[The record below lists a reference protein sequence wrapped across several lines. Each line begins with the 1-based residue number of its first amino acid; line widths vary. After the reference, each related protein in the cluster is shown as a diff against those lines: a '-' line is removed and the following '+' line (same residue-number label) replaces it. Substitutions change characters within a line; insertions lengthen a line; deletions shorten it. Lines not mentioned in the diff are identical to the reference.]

1 MQVVLLERVAKLG
14 QIGDVVDVK
23 PGFARN
29 FLLPQSKALR
39 ATKDNIA
46 YFEAQKETLMA
57 ANAARRVEAEAAG
70 KKLDGQKFVLLR
82 QSSEVGVLFGSVNAR
97 DVVDVAA
104 ENGFT
109 LTRAQVRLDQG
120 IKNLGVFDVAIA
132 LHPEVTVT
140 VSVNIARSKEDAA
153 EQAKTGKMYLRPM
166 GDEPSAPRGRGR
178 SKTAEAAETAPL
190 GAGDQPD
197 VAFFEKP
204 PESDA

>member
-1 MQVVLLERVAKLG
+1 MQVVLLERIEKLG

-46 YFEAQKETLMA
+46 YFESQKEALMA
-57 ANAARRVEAEAAG
+57 ANAAKRVEAEAAG

-97 DVVDVAA
+97 DVVEAAA
-104 ENGFT
+104 EAGFT
-109 LTRAQVRLDQG
+109 ISRAQVRLDQG
-120 IKNLGVFDVAIA
+120 IKTLGVFDVKIS

-140 VSVNIARSKEDAA
+140 VTVNIARSKEDAA
-153 EQAKTGKMYLRPM
+153 EQFKTGKMFLRQQV
-166 GDEPSAPRGRGR
+166 EEQSQRSRGRG
-178 SKTAEAAETAPL
+178 KTAETAAE
-190 GAGDQPD
+190 GEQPAAE
-197 VAFFEKP
+197 VFFENP
-204 PESDA
+204 PEGDEETAA